1 MKWEQPIG
9 ALLYEISHYVVKV
22 KQPMTG
28 STTILPYT
36 NTGDELQVETIEK
49 LMPDTLYE
57 ILVASENSVG
67 MGSFSEDHLL
77 AVTTSFGKPI
87 ELFYNC

>member
-1 MKWEQPIG
+1 
-9 ALLYEISHYVVKV
+9 
-22 KQPMTG
+22 MTG
-28 STTILPYT
+28 STTILSYT

-57 ILVASENSVG
+57 ILVASENSIG

-87 ELFYNC
+87 ELFYNCWYTVTSIIHCVLKLINLNVH